1 MNFTYG
7 KNVLVTGASSGIGLA
22 ISLLFAQKGFQV
34 WGVSRSG
41 KTNRELPPAIRLRSM
56 DVTIEDSVA
65 NGIQA
70 IWDEMMQET
79 GEGFGTIIHCAGWG
93 IGGAAEDTPQAEAER
108 QFQTNYFGVLRVNRH
123 ALPLMRSRGPSM
135 VLVVGSIAGR
145 ISIPFQSHY
154 SASKF
159 ALEAYVE
166 ALRMEGRSFG
176 IHATVLE
183 PGDTATAFT
192 QQRVMVLPPD
202 SPYAKKA
209 LLAVK
214 KMEHDEINGA
224 SPEKVAKLALRIA
237 VRRNPPIRS
246 VVGIGYRLLLV
257 AKKFLPARLVEI
269 VIRSMYIVDK

>member
-41 KTNRELPPAIRLRSM
+41 KTNRELPPAIRLRCM

-65 NGIQA
+65 NGIQV

-145 ISIPFQSHY
+145 ISIPFQ
-154 SASKF
+154 
-159 ALEAYVE
+159 
-166 ALRMEGRSFG
+166 
-176 IHATVLE
+176 ATI
-183 PGDTATAFT
+183 
-192 QQRVMVLPPD
+192 
-202 SPYAKKA
+202 A
-209 LLAVK
+209 LL
-214 KMEHDEINGA
+214 N
-224 SPEKVAKLALRIA
+224 SPSRPTS
-237 VRRNPPIRS
+237 RR
-246 VVGIGYRLLLV
+246 
-257 AKKFLPARLVEI
+257 
-269 VIRSMYIVDK
+269 